1 MGIGSMAVLKEAQKL
16 AREHASWFSGA
27 WFAFSAVLL
36 VSPLGAMT
44 LLLLALEAMGGE
56 PVGAYMWMIFASVGL
71 PPVPAFAMGALV
83 GPRILRLP
91 SGTRIRAAAWGG
103 GAALGALLL
112 WFLLLEGI
120 PRLFAGGTRTT
131 GGGDVPG
138 AALVVGYLVFIPL
151 IVVLPLFAGA
161 VAGVLLQEFA
171 ARGRQT
177 LHRAEEKP

>member
-1 MGIGSMAVLKEAQKL
+1 MAVLKEAQEL
-16 AREHASWFSGA
+16 AHQHASWFSGA

-44 LLLLALEAMGGE
+44 LLLLTLEALRGE
-56 PVGAYMWMIFASVGL
+56 PVGAFLWMLFASVGL
-71 PPVPAFAMGALV
+71 PLIPAFGMGALV

-91 SGTRIRAAAWGG
+91 SGTRVRAAAWGG
-103 GAALGALLL
+103 AAALGALLL

-120 PRLFAGGTRTT
+120 PRLFAGKAQTAGSS
-131 GGGDVPG
+131 GDVPG

-151 IVVLPLFAGA
+151 IVVLPLSVGA
-161 VAGVLLQEFA
+161 VAGVLLQEFS

-177 LHRAEEKP
+177 LQRAEERP